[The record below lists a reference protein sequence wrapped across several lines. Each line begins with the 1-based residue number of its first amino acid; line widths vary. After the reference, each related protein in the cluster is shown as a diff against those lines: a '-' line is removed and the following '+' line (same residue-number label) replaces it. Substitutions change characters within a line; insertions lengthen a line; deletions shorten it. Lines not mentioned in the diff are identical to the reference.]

1 VSLAAQRIPE
11 KPTAEIRVN
20 KEEVK
25 PVLREMAQ
33 LLESDLTEAMNRL
46 EALKRLL
53 ANSSLYEE
61 FKRMEKQLENFDT
74 DNAMRSLEAIA
85 RALDIEL

>member
-53 ANSSLYEE
+53 ANSSLNEE
-61 FKRMEKQLENFDT
+61 FQRMEKQLENFDT